1 MADFGGRYRQV
12 RLLGTGGMG
21 EVWLALDEELGE
33 RPVAIKRMHSRML
46 ADAEDVARFQREMR
60 LAARM
65 QHPNIMTLFT
75 TGTDN
80 GIPFMVMEYLEGR
93 DLGKAFRIWSSAGAA
108 RVGRDTCAALEYAHG
123 MGVVHRDIKPGNL
136 FLCDTGQV
144 KVTDFGIAK
153 AVSGTSLTATGT
165 LVGTL
170 PYMAPEQW
178 LGEAA
183 AFSNDI
189 WAIGCVLYE
198 LLSGRPPRTYASAT
212 DYVAAAARREAVPR
226 LQPNASTPGWLA
238 DAIMAMLEPD
248 PRHRPGTAECVQL
261 LAGPSA
267 QFQGPA
273 AQRPVPVAARSAAEP
288 SGALRGPAAPAARS
302 RSSRIALS
310 AAVLV
315 AVAAGGT
322 AFALMHGN
330 AKGTGQPGAPGAAG
344 VPAVSRGATQT
355 SPGTSSIGRASHAS
369 VTSSGTPVP
378 NPVAGVWIA
387 QLASVPVSAG
397 FAELQRELGQ
407 VRTEVPGA
415 QYLVSSEYA
424 SLNPGYWVVYYLGS
438 FSDGTQAIE
447 YCAAHG
453 RSSATQCVGRFL
465 SHDLRDKT
473 YICFPPGGSQEKGCS
488 RPT

>member
-12 RLLGTGGMG
+12 RLLGAGGMG

-33 RPVAIKRMHSRML
+33 RPVAIKRMHPQML

-65 QHPNIMTLFT
+65 QHPNVMTLFT

-80 GIPFMVMEYLEGR
+80 GIPFMVMEYLEGQ
-93 DLGKAFRIWSSAGAA
+93 DLGKASRIWSAAEAA
-108 RVGRDTCAALEYAHG
+108 RVGRDTCAALAYAHG

-136 FLCDTGQV
+136 FLCETGQV

-153 AVSGTSLTATGT
+153 AVSGTSLTAAGT

-183 AFSNDI
+183 AVSNDV

-198 LLSGRPPRTYASAT
+198 LVSGRPPRTYASPA
-212 DYVAAAARREAVPR
+212 DYMAAAARREAVPP
-226 LQPNASTPGWLA
+226 LQPGASTPAWLA
-238 DAIMAMLEPD
+238 EAVMAMLEVD
-248 PRHRPGTAECVQL
+248 PRHRPSSAECVQL
-261 LAGPSA
+261 LSGPSA
-267 QFQGPA
+267 PVQETTA
-273 AQRPVPVAARSAAEP
+273 ARRPVPVAAHSPA
-288 SGALRGPAAPAARS
+288 GPPRAPRPPAVPASRS
-302 RSSRIALS
+302 RQSKIALS
-310 AAVLV
+310 VAALV

-322 AFALMHGN
+322 AALLHGT
-330 AKGTGQPGAPGAAG
+330 AKGPGQAGRAALRHATASSSGAP
-344 VPAVSRGATQT
+344 T
-355 SPGTSSIGRASHAS
+355 
-369 VTSSGTPVP
+369 P
-378 NPVAGVWIA
+378 NPAAGVWIA

-397 FAELQRELGQ
+397 FADLQKDLNQIRAEI
-407 VRTEVPGA
+407 PDA

-424 SLNPGYWVVYYLGS
+424 SLNPGYWVIYYQGS
-438 FSDGTQAIE
+438 FSDGTQAIS

-453 RSSATQCVGRFL
+453 RTSAHQCVGRFL
-465 SHDLRDKT
+465 SHNLQDKM
-473 YICFPPGGSQEKGCS
+473 YICVPPGGSQETGCS
-488 RPT
+488 RPA